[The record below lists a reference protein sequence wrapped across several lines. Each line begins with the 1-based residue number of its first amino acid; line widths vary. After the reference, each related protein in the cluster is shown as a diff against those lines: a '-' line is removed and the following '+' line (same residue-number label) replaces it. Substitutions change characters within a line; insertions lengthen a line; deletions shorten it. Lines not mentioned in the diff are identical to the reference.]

1 MKKYFIYN
9 KNINKILLVIVY
21 KKNFWTVLIRKKKND
36 PIQYLYSINHNY
48 IKYE

>member
-21 KKNFWTVLIRKKKND
+21 KKNFWTVLIRKKND
-36 PIQYLYSINHNY
+36 PIQYLYSINHNC